1 MLQRFLTIFLVT
13 LGIHLS
19 GAHGGFAATIQKPEQ
34 TIRLRSSLTV
44 NKGGEKDPKI
54 RHTVSLRSRI
64 PQVSKTVYPR
74 NPLLTGSVQGP
85 VPDRTM
91 GSPAAAEGADTD
103 YILRLIYPFHY
114 FL

>member
-1 MLQRFLTIFLVT
+1 MLQRLLTILLVT

-34 TIRLRSSLTV
+34 TIRLRSCLTV
-44 NKGGEKDPKI
+44 NKTSGEDPKI
-54 RHTVSLRSRI
+54 RHSVSVRPRV

-74 NPLLTGSVQGP
+74 NPMLTGSVQGP
-85 VPDRTM
+85 APGWST
-91 GSPAAAEGADTD
+91 GSPTAAGGAGTD